1 MPVPTAPV
9 MERAVA
15 ASNVRVQLL
24 VHELPAPNATVP
36 PPEPANVT
44 LTSQVLMKLVLAVA
58 SEFSVNEQEAPVQA
72 LLKASKREPEA
83 AAGVRLTAVPSGS
96 STEQVPLVT
105 PALDVHEIAGVV
117 FEETMPEPLPDALT
131 VSVCTFANVAV
142 TLFAALMVSEQEAP
156 VQSPEKPEKML
167 PFAGDAVR
175 VSAVPASKLA
185 EHVVPQATPEG
196 LDVTVPA
203 PVPAKVTPTE
213 NAGVSQTLAV
223 PLAAHV

>member
-1 MPVPTAPV
+1 
-9 MERAVA
+9 
-15 ASNVRVQLL
+15 
-24 VHELPAPNATVP
+24 
-36 PPEPANVT
+36 
-44 LTSQVLMKLVLAVA
+44 
-58 SEFSVNEQEAPVQA
+58 
-72 LLKASKREPEA
+72 
-83 AAGVRLTAVPSGS
+83 
-96 STEQVPLVT
+96 
-105 PALDVHEIAGVV
+105 
-117 FEETMPEPLPDALT
+117 
-131 VSVCTFANVAV
+131 
-142 TLFAALMVSEQEAP
+142 
-156 VQSPEKPEKML
+156 ML